1 MHYLTPY
8 NPNVIFNG
16 WQLWYNLNVT
26 YICSAPLQPAQIMY
40 CTVKAPYVGASTFFG
55 GDLKDIEQTST
66 PRVTPRTPPNTSV
79 ALYVSDIFPACFP
92 HPLRFQMNSRML
104 IRYDVP
110 MATQWQWRILCR
122 EVRSKIL
129 PPMYEYADV
138 REDSTV
144 IINSLYSVGTHAW
157 IGLQRAGKI
166 RDRQRTERCMH
177 TYMQTNVHV
186 SVAFSRLVFDKDR
199 RSKFFLYFFLKA
211 RHTLHID
218 KKIRR
223 SEQSP

>member
-1 MHYLTPY
+1 
-8 NPNVIFNG
+8 
-16 WQLWYNLNVT
+16 
-26 YICSAPLQPAQIMY
+26 
-40 CTVKAPYVGASTFFG
+40 
-55 GDLKDIEQTST
+55 
-66 PRVTPRTPPNTSV
+66 
-79 ALYVSDIFPACFP
+79 
-92 HPLRFQMNSRML
+92 
-104 IRYDVP
+104 
-110 MATQWQWRILCR
+110 
-122 EVRSKIL
+122 
-129 PPMYEYADV
+129 MYEYADV

-144 IINSLYSVGTHAW
+144 IIDSLYSVGTHAW

-177 TYMQTNVHV
+177 TYLQTNVHV

-199 RSKFFLYFFLKA
+199 RSKFFLYIFLKA